1 MEQRIVTT
9 ESSLPYRTIPTAA
22 LRGRGLLAL
31 LRNVGLILAGT
42 LAAAVLLRQLRPAA
56 ILGTGGYGCVPVFL
70 AARLLRIPTLLYLPD
85 VVPGLAVR
93 FLSRLATRVACS
105 TENSRPYFRAIR
117 SPSSSNDGKNNSDRK
132 ISPFFVS
139 GYPVRKALY
148 HQDRAACRK
157 LFGLNAESL
166 VLLVYGG
173 SRGARSIN
181 RAVET
186 LLPDILEL
194 AHVIHVCGREGD
206 EVWLRAAAE
215 RLEPRLQAR
224 YWLAP
229 YLESSEQHNEKDNKK
244 GKENKDNEVEADN
257 RQRPSAT
264 MVAAFGAADLALC
277 RSGASVLGELP
288 ALGLPAVL
296 IPYPY
301 VHQDENA
308 EYLVRH
314 GAAIKISDAAM
325 LGEKKPQEGPLFRE
339 LYRLLKTD
347 THERLQMARQSRAL
361 ARPDAAQHLA
371 DALRQL
377 APLGTRSIK
386 WK

>member
-1 MEQRIVTT
+1 MEERIVTT

-22 LRGRGLLAL
+22 LRGRGPLAL
-31 LRNVGLILAGT
+31 LRNVGLMLAGT

-85 VVPGLAVR
+85 VVPGMAVR
-93 FLSRLATRVACS
+93 FLSRLATQVACS
-105 TENSRPYFRAIR
+105 TEASRPYFRAIQPA
-117 SPSSSNDGKNNSDRK
+117 SPSPDDGNDRTNT
-132 ISPFFVS
+132 FFVS
-139 GYPVRKALY
+139 GYPVREALY
-148 HQDRAACRK
+148 HQDRAACRH
-157 LFGLNAESL
+157 LFGLDEQEP

-194 AHVIHVCGREGD
+194 TQVIHVCGREGD

-229 YLESSEQHNEKDNKK
+229 YLESSEQRNKNDNNENDRN
-244 GKENKDNEVEADN
+244 NNEIEADN
-257 RQRPSAT
+257 RQQPSAT

-308 EYLVRH
+308 EYLVQH

-347 THERLQMARQSRAL
+347 TRERLQMARQSRAL
-361 ARPDAAQHLA
+361 ARPDAAHRLA
-371 DALRQL
+371 NALRQL
-377 APLGTRSIK
+377 ATLGTRSIK